1 MFFGIPST
9 MLPSRAK
16 GLLSG
21 VQLNPHNKHVCQL
34 LENNITD
41 NYSIDQ
47 IKSEP
52 GTTPI
57 KSQPKTGAT
66 ASQAAGIPASMLTVS
81 ALPSM
86 DETVASTQQPLI
98 TPVKRK
104 HEDEDDDYDS

>member
-1 MFFGIPST
+1 MASTCANYWYMYQNDFKLTCPDWYFF
-9 MLPSRAK
+9 
-16 GLLSG
+16 
-21 VQLNPHNKHVCQL
+21 
-34 LENNITD
+34 
-41 NYSIDQ
+41 SIHQ

-52 GTTPI
+52 GATPS

-66 ASQAAGIPASMLTVS
+66 ASQATGIPASMLTVS

-98 TPVKRK
+98 TPLKRK